1 MRTRSKSHLRTL
13 GASLIALAF
22 VATTTGAVDAK
33 PDAGGYL
40 TDDDPFI
47 TLDPGLPAGASVKAI
62 ISSGESL
69 GDFRFQGL
77 PDGIG
82 VRPGEAKH
90 TVEVY
95 VAHEETTV
103 AFPPPGEPF
112 SAADFQDAS
121 VSKLTLSTKG
131 GNGQGGILDAS
142 VALSPDDGFRRFC
155 SASMAGPAEGFSD
168 YVFFTGEET
177 NDKGLEIPADDP
189 LYGPDVHPGDGTRQG
204 GYAVA
209 LNTESGDYVAVPG
222 MGRLNHENTIALPG
236 YDQITL
242 LTTDDTFSRPS
253 AQVYMYLADDQAG
266 VFADEGRLW
275 AFRVTAKNGVPVDPA
290 DAFNEANDYGDVQ
303 PGDDLA
309 GEFILVPEA
318 IAKGTIIGEFPQDSL
333 ENWSNDNN
341 VFQFVRAE
349 DIGYDKND
357 PTVVYMAD
365 TGGSGIRPNPE
376 TGRLHRASGP
386 SISPNGSIFRFDF
399 NDDDPKKVD
408 SFSVLAQGDD
418 DTKGAYV
425 PFKSPDNLDTSKKSL
440 MVQEDTGDAKVW
452 QYRLRQETWRQV
464 ATVNNPH
471 GESSGIVDVSE
482 WFGGGTWLLDVQ
494 GHRVNVVESPDTPPG
509 VLSRLESGQLM
520 LMKIPGS

>member
-1 MRTRSKSHLRTL
+1 VRTRSKSHLRTL
-13 GASLIALAF
+13 GASLLALAF
-22 VATTTGAVDAK
+22 VATTAGVVDAK
-33 PDAGGYL
+33 REPAGYL

-69 GDFRFQGL
+69 GDFTFQGL

-90 TVEVY
+90 TVDVY
-95 VAHEETTV
+95 VVHEETTV
-103 AFPPPGEPF
+103 PF
-112 SAADFQDAS
+112 FGTADFQDAS
-121 VSKLTLSTKG
+121 ASKLTLSTKG
-131 GNGQGGILDAS
+131 GHGQGGILDAS
-142 VALSPDDGFRRFC
+142 VAIDQKDGFLRFC
-155 SASMAGPAEGFSD
+155 SASMAGPAEGFAD
-168 YVFFTGEET
+168 HVFLTGEET
-177 NDKGLEIPADDP
+177 NDAGLVPPTVDP
-189 LYGPDVHPGDGTRQG
+189 LYGADAFPGDGTRQG
-204 GYAVA
+204 GFAVA
-209 LNTESGDYVAVPG
+209 LNTETGDYVAVPG

-242 LTTDDTFSRPS
+242 LTTDDTFDRPS

-275 AFRVTAKNGVPVDPA
+275 AFRVTAKNGVSVDPT
-290 DAFNEANDYGDVQ
+290 NPHNGANDYGDVQ

-309 GEFILVPEA
+309 GEFILVPEN
-318 IAKGTIIGEFPQDSL
+318 IAKGTTSDLPQDAL
-333 ENWSNDNN
+333 ENWSNDHN

-365 TGGSGIRPNPE
+365 TGGGQIQPNAG
-376 TGRLHRASGP
+376 TGRLFRDRSQSE

-399 NDDDPKKVD
+399 NDEDPKVVD

-418 DTKGAYV
+418 SSKGAYV
-425 PFKSPDNLDTSKKSL
+425 AFKSPDNLDTSKKSL
-440 MVQEDTGDAKVW
+440 MVQEDTDDAKVW
-452 QYRLRQETWRQV
+452 QYRLRQDTWRTV
-464 ATVNNPH
+464 ATVNDPD

-494 GHRVNVVESPDTPPG
+494 GHGVNVEESFDPG
-509 VLSRLESGQLM
+509 TGVTSKLESGQLM